1 MENRNAW
8 KSSELVDSELHVVLS
23 TLVEHMEVYPLNDW
37 GRGKE
42 GGQNKSLWVPK
53 LVGPKIVNN
62 IYIYIYNIIIIY
74 IIIYYFIIIL
84 KGVIY
89 THLSQLST
97 FELWKLQAMAL
108 HWLVGWLVVKRSVN
122 VTCILHNFPK
132 DNSLS
137 WHKCWLGNKQCWAG
151 IALVSG
157 IIWASVFI
165 EHCKVLH

>member
-1 MENRNAW
+1 
-8 KSSELVDSELHVVLS
+8 
-23 TLVEHMEVYPLNDW
+23 
-37 GRGKE
+37 
-42 GGQNKSLWVPK
+42 
-53 LVGPKIVNN
+53 
-62 IYIYIYNIIIIY
+62 
-74 IIIYYFIIIL
+74 
-84 KGVIY
+84 
-89 THLSQLST
+89 
-97 FELWKLQAMAL
+97 
-108 HWLVGWLVVKRSVN
+108 LVVKRSVN